1 MTKDTLLRVDFVL
14 EFVYH
19 SLGLSGENPRRKSGV
34 FFAFTIKANIIAT
47 GASFYILFSTGHIC
61 AEQFSTL
68 RLWQPRLQLRLTPL

>member
-34 FFAFTIKANIIAT
+34 FFAFTIKANIVAT

-61 AEQFSTL
+61 AEQFCAGVF
-68 RLWQPRLQLRLTPL
+68 REPHLQLHLTPL